1 MATKIYT
8 YQHQLG
14 SAIISVASNGKA
26 MYSGKQYASR
36 QSAYNAM
43 IRRVCF
49 AYLVRVNEL

>member
-14 SAIISVASNGKA
+14 SAIISVASTGKA
-26 MYSGKQYASR
+26 MYQGRIYASR

-43 IRRVCF
+43 IRRVGF

>member
-43 IRRVCF
+43 IRRVGF

>member
-14 SAIISVASNGKA
+14 SAIISVESNGKA
-26 MYSGKQYASR
+26 MYQGRMYASR

-43 IRRVCF
+43 IRRVGF

>member
-14 SAIISVASNGKA
+14 RAMISVASNGKA
-26 MYSGKQYASR
+26 RYKGRMYASR
-36 QSAYNAM
+36 KSAYSAM
-43 IRRVCF
+43 IRSVGF